1 MARPSSL
8 PTDPHAGSER
18 GVRDLIGTGP
28 GPVETGKGEESP
40 AGADRTAR
48 IFSLLDYSR
57 KLIFSTSILLALAL
71 GISVIAKATMNRGVL
86 IEPISVPK
94 ELAER
99 GITPEAAAH
108 FIVDEMVIL
117 SDSADTLKRFDA
129 VGTSG
134 PEFAKPKIEVPGTGI
149 SIDTIVYY
157 LRDFLGQSD
166 TKISGEIIID
176 RPKDDSASEKTKS
189 DSATDKEHHN
199 SLPKFN
205 LRVRIANKG
214 YVHVEPES
222 TDDLRV
228 LFKRAAFPLLEQ
240 INPYIAGVAYLRQK
254 DFVPA
259 TRMAEIELRTGAT
272 ENQMWALNLL
282 GSIARDQ
289 NRTGMA
295 IAQFENMVERFP
307 NFPMGHY
314 NLGQIQHTEENYQS
328 GIQASL
334 EGARIDP
341 DPRRRALGYS
351 NAGSSFNE
359 MRKKEIKFD
368 RDDKNADGILLALK
382 KIVKDKVSLAELQ
395 NGGVPTSDLAVQL
408 FRAAME
414 ADPTF
419 STAYLVWGRIEREN
433 KNFIEATALFEK
445 SIAAKPKNLFP
456 YRDMGSLYI
465 SQGDWDNAAKFFR
478 EATSINPNSYFDH
491 YSLGRAL
498 GEARKYDAAFAE
510 LQTALKLNPKYAW
523 IHLSWA
529 QTLARRADEE
539 KGDVAQATKKMAVEH
554 LKASLELLPNNHGL
568 ITEVS
573 TTYEMLGMIEDAAA
587 VYGKLSDGN

>member
-1 MARPSSL
+1 M
-8 PTDPHAGSER
+8 
-18 GVRDLIGTGP
+18 
-28 GPVETGKGEESP
+28 KGESVEKP
-40 AGADRTAR
+40 ASADRTAWA
-48 IFSLLDYSR
+48 FSLLDYSR
-57 KLIFSTSILLALAL
+57 KLILNTAVLLALAL
-71 GISVIAKATMNRGVL
+71 GISVIAKATLNRGVL

-99 GITPEAAAH
+99 GITAEAAAH
-108 FIVDEMVIL
+108 FIVDEMVLL

-157 LRDFLGQSD
+157 LRDFLGRSD
-166 TKISGEIIID
+166 TKITGEIIID
-176 RPKDDSASEKTKS
+176 RPKDDPASKKAKN
-189 DSATDKEHHN
+189 DPATDKERQN
-199 SLPKFN
+199 SLPKFK
-205 LRVRIANKG
+205 LRLRIANKG
-214 YVHVEPES
+214 YVHVEAES

-240 INPYIAGVAYLRQK
+240 INPYIAGIAYLRQK
-254 DFVPA
+254 DFIPA

-282 GSIARDQ
+282 GAIARDQ

-295 IAQFENMVERFP
+295 IAQFENLIQRFP
-307 NFPMGHY
+307 EFPMGHY

-328 GIQASL
+328 SIQASL
-334 EGARIDP
+334 DGARIDP

-351 NAGSSFNE
+351 NAGSAFYE
-359 MRKKEIKFD
+359 MRKKEIKFN
-368 RDDKNADGILLALK
+368 RHDKNADGILLALK
-382 KIVKDKVSLAELQ
+382 KIVKDEASVATLQ
-395 NGGVPTSDLAVQL
+395 NGGVPTSDLAVRL
-408 FRAAME
+408 FRAATE

-445 SIAAKPKNLFP
+445 SIAAKPKDPLP
-456 YRDMGSLYI
+456 YRDMGTLYI

-491 YSLGRAL
+491 YGLGRAL
-498 GEARKYDAAFAE
+498 GESRKYEAAIAE
-510 LQTALKLNPKYAW
+510 LQAALKLNPKYAW

-529 QTLARRADEE
+529 QTLARRAYEE
-539 KGDVAQATKKMAVEH
+539 KGDAAEATKKAALEH
-554 LKASLELLPNNHGL
+554 LKISLELLPNNHSL

-573 TTYEMLGMIEDAAA
+573 STYEMLGMIEDAAA
-587 VYGKLSDGN
+587 VYGKISERN